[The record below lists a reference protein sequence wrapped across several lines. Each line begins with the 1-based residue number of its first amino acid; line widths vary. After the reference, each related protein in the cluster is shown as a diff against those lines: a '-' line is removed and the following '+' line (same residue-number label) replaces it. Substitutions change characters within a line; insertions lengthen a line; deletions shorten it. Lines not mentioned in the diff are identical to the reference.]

1 VAPLSREPPFRRRP
15 RHAANL
21 LDQLLVYHPDPWEDR
36 DWGKLSGLPLEE
48 VWFRAAG
55 GPRLFGWYV
64 QASPGSPVLLWCH
77 GNAGNLIHRLDNM
90 AGLYR
95 SGLSHFIFDYRG
107 YGRSE
112 GKPSEEGLY
121 RDGLAAYAH
130 LTETRQIPP
139 KQLVMFGR
147 SLGAAIAGEVASQR
161 STGGLILEGSFPSVE
176 AVAKAFYFGLPV
188 HWLISAR
195 FPLSDKM
202 KRVHAPVL
210 IIHGEQ
216 DEVIPVELGR
226 QVFEAANEPKSLYLV
241 PGAGHNDCYLVGG
254 SVYFSRLNQFI
265 RASTA

>member
-1 VAPLSREPPFRRRP
+1 M
-15 RHAANL
+15 
-21 LDQLLVYHPDPWEDR
+21 VYHPDPWEDR

-48 VWFRAAG
+48 VWFRAAD

-64 QASPGSPVLLWCH
+64 QASPGAPVLLWCH

-90 AGLYR
+90 AALYR
-95 SGLSHFIFDYRG
+95 SGLSIFIFDYRG

-121 RDGLAAYAH
+121 RDALAAYTY
-130 LTETRQIPP
+130 LTEARRIPP
-139 KQLVMFGR
+139 QQVVMFGR

-161 STGGLILEGSFPSVE
+161 PIGGMILEGSFPSVE

-195 FPLSDKM
+195 FPLSEKLQ
-202 KRVHAPVL
+202 RVRVPVL
-210 IIHGEQ
+210 VIHGEQ

-226 QVFEAANEPKSLYLV
+226 LVFESANEPKFLYLV
-241 PGAGHNDCYLVGG
+241 PGAGHNDCYVIGG
-254 SVYFSRLNQFI
+254 QAYLSRITSFLKQI
-265 RASTA
+265 VTGS